1 MANENELYKEVKE
14 TEREVANHQHQDE
27 KIILTGKDAE
37 DVEETVNEVG
47 KKMDIQLENTDT
59 NESVIGLNNDDII
72 TTADESVV
80 GFNDEVI
87 LNNEDERV
95 VGLNDD
101 DIVTNADDAVTN
113 PDGTYKSPV
122 NTVLDRSA
130 EQNTNTATHE
140 DTGIRSGGI

>member
-47 KKMDIQLENTDT
+47 KKMDIQLDNTNTDR
-59 NESVIGLNNDDII
+59 NV
-72 TTADESVV
+72 A

-87 LNNEDERV
+87 LTNEDESV
-95 VGLNDD
+95 VGLNNDE
-101 DIVTNADDAVTN
+101 IVTNADDAVTN